1 MVEPATHIHISQ
13 TAITMTCVEADT
25 FCECQSE
32 TRAISL
38 LPHGASGYPQSR
50 GVCLN
55 RKLIDTVANG
65 GQLTHHFIELWVGLF
80 AELIAPYHFS

>member
-1 MVEPATHIHISQ
+1 
-13 TAITMTCVEADT
+13 MTCVEADT

-32 TRAISL
+32 TRAIPCFL
-38 LPHGASGYPQSR
+38 TEHRGIHKAE

>member
-1 MVEPATHIHISQ
+1 
-13 TAITMTCVEADT
+13 MTCVEADT
-25 FCECQSE
+25 FANVNLKLVPFPCFLTEHRGIHKAE
-32 TRAISL
+32 
-38 LPHGASGYPQSR
+38 

>member
-1 MVEPATHIHISQ
+1 
-13 TAITMTCVEADT
+13 MTCVEADT
-25 FCECQSE
+25 FANVNLKFVPFPCFHTEHRGIHKTE
-32 TRAISL
+32 
-38 LPHGASGYPQSR
+38 

-65 GQLTHHFIELWVGLF
+65 GQLTHHFIELWVGLL